1 MPNRVYRRDGGAFRR
16 GARSFLVNMP
26 SVGKVLSRERGKGK
40 GERGKETGWYGGL
53 GSVLGSPRVHFI
65 FGGVSSETDRLYGR
79 RLDHPSFI
87 ESDLMAR
94 LPPPSPPPLPRTRNF
109 CLSKDS

>member
-1 MPNRVYRRDGGAFRR
+1 MPNRVYPRDGSAFRR
-16 GARSFLVNMP
+16 GARFSLVNMP
-26 SVGKVLSRERGKGK
+26 SVGKVLSQGK
-40 GERGKETGWYGGL
+40 GEGKASGERNGSL

-94 LPPPSPPPLPRTRNF
+94 LPPLLPRTRNF
-109 CLSKDS
+109 

>member
-1 MPNRVYRRDGGAFRR
+1 MPNRVYPRDGSVFRR
-16 GARSFLVNMP
+16 GARASLVNMP
-26 SVGKVLSRERGKGK
+26 SVCKVLSREKVKGK
-40 GERGKETGWYGGL
+40 ASGERNGVYGGL

-94 LPPPSPPPLPRTRNF
+94 LPPRTRNF
-109 CLSKDS
+109 CLSEDS